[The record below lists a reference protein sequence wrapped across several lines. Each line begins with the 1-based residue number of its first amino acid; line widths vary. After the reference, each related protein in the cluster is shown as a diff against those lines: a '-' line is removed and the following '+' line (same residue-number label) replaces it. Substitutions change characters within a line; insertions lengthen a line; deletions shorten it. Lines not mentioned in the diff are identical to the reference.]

1 MLRSLT
7 IQDFR
12 CIERAAL
19 EFAPDLNLI
28 VGPNASG
35 KTTLLEALFFLGR
48 ARSFRTARIGPLI
61 RDGAAECWVSGQVL
75 QGRRVVPVGLRRGR
89 RGSEM
94 RLDAQPLKSLADL
107 SEAFP
112 VQILDPTVHGLLD
125 GGPRERRRFLDWGV
139 FHVEHA
145 FHRAWQRYSRALKQ
159 RNVALRSHGDGPE
172 VQLWDRE
179 LVETGNAIDQHRR
192 AYLAALAPGLQAS
205 AAALLAVETPV
216 TLEYQP
222 GWSHGLTLAEALS
235 RSLVRDRQAGS
246 TQAGPHR
253 ADLLIRLGEHRAQ
266 DRVSRGQQKVL
277 AGALVLSQLAEYHR
291 RTGRA
296 AALLA
301 DDVSAELDPEHLVRF
316 LALAQSGASQLFI
329 TAIRAESLPAEVRA
343 RARMFHME
351 QGHVKTPES
360 P

>member
-1 MLRSLT
+1 MLRALT
-7 IQDFR
+7 VQDFR
-12 CIERAAL
+12 CIEHAAL
-19 EFAPDLNLI
+19 HFAPDLNLI
-28 VGPNASG
+28 TGPNASG
-35 KTTLLEALFFLGR
+35 KTTLLEAIFFLGR
-48 ARSFRTARIGPLI
+48 ARSFRTARVGPLI
-61 RDGAAECWVSGQVL
+61 RDGASELLVSGQVQL
-75 QGRRVVPVGLRRGR
+75 GRRTVPVGLRRGR

-159 RNVALRSHGDGPE
+159 RNVALRGHGDAADI
-172 VQLWDRE
+172 QLWDRE
-179 LVETGNAIDQHRR
+179 LAEAGGAIDRHRR
-192 AYLAALAPGLQAS
+192 DYLAALAPGLQAA
-205 AAALLAVETPV
+205 AAALLAVDAPV

-222 GWSHGLTLAEALS
+222 GWSQGLPLADALA
-235 RSLVRDRQAGS
+235 RSLARDRQAGA
-246 TQAGPHR
+246 TQVGPHR
-253 ADLLIRLGEHRAQ
+253 ADLLIRLGDHRAQ

-277 AGALVLSQLAEYHR
+277 AGALILSQLAEYHR

-316 LALAQSGASQLFI
+316 LALARAGASQLFI
-329 TAIRAESLPAEVRA
+329 TAIRPESLPAEILAAA
-343 RARMFHME
+343 RVFHVE
-351 QGHVKTPES
+351 QGRIKTPES